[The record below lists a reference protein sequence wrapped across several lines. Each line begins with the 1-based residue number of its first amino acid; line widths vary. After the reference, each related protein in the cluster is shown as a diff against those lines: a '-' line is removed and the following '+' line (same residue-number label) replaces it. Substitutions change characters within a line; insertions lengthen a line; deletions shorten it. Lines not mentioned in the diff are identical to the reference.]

1 MKTPYVLLY
10 RQSRDT
16 MDAVELAAARAC
28 FPSVA
33 QRTQVPSGAVAI
45 GRYSVLPFYKEL
57 ELDLAERGASLIN
70 SFAQHR
76 YVADV
81 SSWYPHLARLTP
93 ETWLAWEDIP
103 DDVGALVVKGRTN
116 SRKFSWKTHMFAENK
131 RAASEVA
138 WRLLEDA
145 VIGDQDLCFRRFVPL
160 RTYHVGLQGLP
171 ITEEYRFFVCDGEV
185 LCGAYYWSG
194 HRDDIEDVP
203 DPARVPKAF
212 LDDVV
217 ARVGQRVRFFVVDV
231 GITAEGNP
239 IVIELNDGQMSGLSD
254 NDPVRLYSRLRE
266 VLDR

>member
-1 MKTPYVLLY
+1 MPYVVLY

-16 MDAVELAAARAC
+16 MDGAELAAARAS

-33 QRTQVPSGAVAI
+33 LRTQVPSGSIAI
-45 GRYSVLPFYKEL
+45 GRYAVLPFYKEL
-57 ELDLAERGASLIN
+57 ADDLAERGSMLIN
-70 SFAQHR
+70 SVAQHR

-81 SSWYPHLARLTP
+81 SSWYQDLVGLTP

-116 SRKFSWKTHMFAENK
+116 SRKFSWKTHMFAEDK

-145 VIGDQDLCFRRFVPL
+145 VIGDQDLCFRRYVPL

-194 HRDDIEDVP
+194 HADDIDDSPSPE
-203 DPARVPKAF
+203 RIPKVF
-212 LDDVV
+212 LDDVL
-217 ARVGQRVRFFVVDV
+217 ARVGSRVRFYVVDV
-231 GITAEGNP
+231 GITAEGQP
-239 IVIELNDGQMSGLSD
+239 IVIELNDGQMSGLSE
-254 NDPVRLYSRLRE
+254 NDPLRLYARLRE
-266 VLDR
+266 VVTKR

>member
-1 MKTPYVLLY
+1 
-10 RQSRDT
+10 
-16 MDAVELAAARAC
+16 MDAAELAAARAS

-33 QRTQVPSGAVAI
+33 LRTQVPSGAVAI

-57 ELDLAERGASLIN
+57 TDDLVERGASLIN

-81 SSWYPHLARLTP
+81 SRWYGDLTGLTP
-93 ETWLAWEDIP
+93 ETWLSWDEVPEDAGP
-103 DDVGALVVKGRTN
+103 LVVKGRTN
-116 SRKFSWKTHMFAENK
+116 SRKFSWKTHMFAESK
-131 RAASEVA
+131 RAAADVA

-145 VIGDQDLCFRRFVPL
+145 VIGDQDLCFRRYVPL

-194 HRDDIEDVP
+194 HVDDIGDTP
-203 DPARVPKAF
+203 DPARIPKSF
-212 LDDVV
+212 LDEVL
-217 ARVGQRVRFFVVDV
+217 ARVGKAVRFYVVDV
-231 GITAEGNP
+231 GITAEGKP

-254 NDPVRLYSRLRE
+254 NDPARLYARLRE
-266 VLDR
+266 VLDH

>member
-1 MKTPYVLLY
+1 LGCFARLWRENTLRAPLPELRHDGRCRRRRTLLPE
-10 RQSRDT
+10 RRS
-16 MDAVELAAARAC
+16 A
-28 FPSVA
+28 
-33 QRTQVPSGAVAI
+33 QVPSGAVAI
-45 GRYSVLPFYKEL
+45 GRYWVPFYREL

-203 DPARVPKAF
+203 DPARVPGISTISSRA
-212 LDDVV
+212 
-217 ARVGQRVRFFVVDV
+217 GQRVR
-231 GITAEGNP
+231 
-239 IVIELNDGQMSGLSD
+239 L
-254 NDPVRLYSRLRE
+254 
-266 VLDR
+266 

>member
-1 MKTPYVLLY
+1 MEYVVLY

-16 MDAVELAAARAC
+16 MDAAELAAAHTSFR
-28 FPSVA
+28 SVPL
-33 QRTQVPSGAVAI
+33 RTQVPSGSVAI
-45 GRYSVLPFYKEL
+45 GRYSVLPFYREL
-57 ELDLAERGASLIN
+57 EADLSERGASLIN
-70 SFAQHR
+70 SAAQHR

-81 SSWYPHLARLTP
+81 SSWYPDLAGLTP

-145 VIGDQDLCFRRFVPL
+145 VVGDQDLCFRRYVPL
-160 RTYHVGLQGLP
+160 RTYHLGLQGLP
-171 ITEEYRFFVCDGEV
+171 ITEEYRFFVCDGEL

-194 HRDDIEDVP
+194 HRDDIDDEP
-203 DPARVPKAF
+203 DPGRVPRAF
-212 LDDVV
+212 LADVLG
-217 ARVGQRVRFFVVDV
+217 RVGKRVRFYVVDV
-231 GITAEGNP
+231 GITAEGQP

-266 VLDR
+266 VLER

>member
-1 MKTPYVLLY
+1 
-10 RQSRDT
+10 
-16 MDAVELAAARAC
+16 MDAAELTAARAS
-28 FPSVA
+28 FPSVPL
-33 QRTQVPSGAVAI
+33 RTQVPSGAVAI

-57 ELDLAERGASLIN
+57 ADDLGERNASLIN

-81 SSWYPHLARLTP
+81 SSWYPDLARLTP

-116 SRKFSWKTHMFAENK
+116 SRKFSWKTHMFAESK

-145 VIGDQDLCFRRFVPL
+145 VIGDQDLCFRRYVPL
-160 RTYHVGLQGLP
+160 RTYHLGLQGLP

-194 HRDDIEDVP
+194 HADDVDDTP
-203 DPARVPKAF
+203 DPARIPKAF
-212 LDDVV
+212 LDDVI
-217 ARVGQRVRFFVVDV
+217 ARVGNRVRFYVVDV
-231 GITAEGNP
+231 GITAEGQP

-254 NDPVRLYSRLRE
+254 NDPTRLYTRLRE
-266 VLDR
+266 VLVR